1 MNNKQYY
8 GTYDIMVL
16 WYLPPVLYELY
27 KVVSFIKFLWDATYV
42 MTIFVVTLCGQ
53 TLIVSTFVDKT
64 AFLRPMQSH
73 IWPIAFCHY
82 ILANLKYCTCE
93 YVVIMYV
100 RIH

>member
-16 WYLPPVLYELY
+16 WYLPPVMYQLY
-27 KVVSFIKFLWDATYV
+27 KVYKFLLTFLWDATYV
-42 MTIFVVTLCGQ
+42 MTIFVLTLSRQ

-73 IWPIAFCHY
+73 IWPIAF
-82 ILANLKYCTCE
+82 
-93 YVVIMYV
+93 
-100 RIH
+100 